1 MQKKLPVKFQT
12 TFNSILIPVTVSFGL
27 GIFWCRVTDQH
38 EYLFLTGALITALG
52 SLWYYK
58 LQRYHISQFLLLPF
72 FFLIGVLYSTPHCEP
87 PLSTEHIYNR
97 ITTKQMATIA
107 GKLQRAPSIINAEDG
122 TRTRLLVAVD
132 SIHHPTIK
140 FSDHNTTTVATYGL
154 VQLTVNGGPP
164 PDLEPGDLL
173 MAKAL
178 LSRVPSCSTPGSFNY
193 KEFLANQAIWI
204 TGWVKNPVWI
214 SKIHELPSVTSHHSL
229 KQLLF
234 LPEKIR
240 SRLALFLDNTLN
252 KETSSLY
259 KAILIGDKAG
269 VPPGILENFKAIGCM
284 HILAISG
291 MHMGL
296 LAFILYSSCNWL
308 LKRSTRLILSIQVR
322 KTAAVISLVPL
333 AVYALVAGF
342 NTPVVRALIMT
353 YVLSMAVV
361 FNRNKSIINSVA
373 LAAFIILIWKPTS
386 LFTVSFQLSFAA
398 VLTIAT
404 LYPGLLASFS
414 SKQNGT
420 EPLEK
425 IDNTNSQKIIHWLK
439 AGILISITALI
450 GTAPLLVHHF
460 NRISLIS
467 PITNLLIEPL
477 ICLWSLTIGLLACI
491 SILFSPPVAAHLFH
505 IGGWG
510 LNTSV
515 WLASLFARL
524 PFSSLWLSTPSTF
537 EIILYYILLGGLIYT
552 FLYAPERPK
561 LLKTVLCVCL
571 VLLLGIPVVS
581 KILRKIGTQTTVT
594 VLDVAH
600 GSSTHIMLPEGK
612 DILIDGGGPASDRF
626 NVGERLIAPY
636 LWKNRISRIDEVII
650 SHPHADHY
658 NGLYFIFKRFKPRIL
673 WVNGQPDHVPG
684 YDQLLELARQLGT
697 TINIC
702 RPGSVV
708 CESGNAAL
716 FCIANP
722 LQEGASSLVNNSRP
736 DNGSNSTQFN
746 STSLV
751 LKFVHNNKK
760 NQKGISFLFTGDIS
774 QEEEEKLLVT
784 NKNEIDADIL
794 LAPHHGSGTSGSWN
808 FLEAVSPDYIV
819 ISSGKSTRL
828 QLAATHFEKFCRHSG
843 AKLMTTAQNGT
854 ISFTVTGNGLSMK
867 TLKEMTRPNYPNL
880 K

>member
-1 MQKKLPVKFQT
+1 MQNNLPDKFPT
-12 TFNSILIPVTVSFGL
+12 TFSSILIPVTVSFGL
-27 GIFWCRVTDQH
+27 GIVWCRVTDQH

-52 SLWYYK
+52 SLWSYK
-58 LQRYHISQFLLLPF
+58 LQRYHISHFLLLPF
-72 FFLIGVLYSTPHCEP
+72 FFLIGVLHSTPHCKP
-87 PLSTEHIYNR
+87 PQSTEHIYNR
-97 ITTKQMATIA
+97 ITTKQMATIT

-122 TRTRLLVAVD
+122 TRTRLLIAVT
-132 SIHHPTIK
+132 SLHRPTSKIP
-140 FSDHNTTTVATYGL
+140 DHNTTTVDTFGL
-154 VQLTVNGGPP
+154 VQLTVNGRPP
-164 PDLEPGDLL
+164 PNLAPGDLL

-178 LSRVPSCSTPGSFNY
+178 LSRVHSYTTPGSFNY
-193 KEFLANQAIWI
+193 QEFLANQAIWI
-204 TGWVKNPVWI
+204 TGWVKSPVWL
-214 SKIHELPSVTSHHSL
+214 SKIHELPGATSHHSL
-229 KQLLF
+229 MQLRF
-234 LPEKIR
+234 LPEIIR
-240 SRLALFLDNTLN
+240 YRLALYLDNTLN

-259 KAILIGDKAG
+259 KAILIGDKTD
-269 VPPGILENFKAIGCM
+269 VPPGILEDFKSVGCM

-296 LAFILYSSCNWL
+296 LAFILYSSCSWL
-308 LKRSTRLILSIQVR
+308 LKRSTRLILYIPVR

-353 YVLSMAVV
+353 CVLSMAVV

-373 LAAFIILIWKPTS
+373 LAALIILIWKPTS

-398 VLTIAT
+398 VIAIAT
-404 LYPGLLASFS
+404 LYPGLLVCFS
-414 SKQNGT
+414 PEKNGT

-425 IDNTNSQKIIHWLK
+425 IDNTPSRKIINWLK
-439 AGILISITALI
+439 AAILISITALA

-467 PITNLLIEPL
+467 PITNILIEPL

-491 SILFSPPVAAHLFH
+491 SIPFSTSVAAHLFH

-510 LNTSV
+510 LDTSV

-524 PFSSLWLSTPSTF
+524 PFSSLWLSTPSTA

-552 FLYAPERPK
+552 FLYTPERPR
-561 LLKTVLCVCL
+561 LLKTVLCACL
-571 VLLLGIPVVS
+571 VLLVGIPVVS
-581 KILRKIGTQTTVT
+581 KILRKMGTQTTVT

-612 DILIDGGGPASDRF
+612 NILIDGGGPASARF
-626 NVGERLIAPY
+626 NVGERIIAPY

-658 NGLYFIFKRFKPRIL
+658 NGLYFIFKRFKPKIL
-673 WVNGQPDHVPG
+673 WINGQPDHVPG

-702 RPGSVV
+702 RPGTVI
-708 CESGNAAL
+708 CESGDAAL

-722 LQEGASSLVNNSRP
+722 LQEETSASVMDSSP
-736 DNGSNSTQFN
+736 DNGANSTQFN
-746 STSLV
+746 SASLV
-751 LKFVHNNKK
+751 LKLMHSNKK
-760 NQKGISFLFTGDIS
+760 NHKGISFLFTGDIS
-774 QEEEEKLLVT
+774 REEEEKLLAT
-784 NKNEIDADIL
+784 NKNEIGADIL
-794 LAPHHGSGTSGSWN
+794 LAPHHGSGTSGSWS
-808 FLEAVSPDYIV
+808 FLEAVSPDYLV
-819 ISSGKSTRL
+819 ISTGKSSGSKLT
-828 QLAATHFEKFCRHSG
+828 ATHLEKFCRRFG

-854 ISFTVTGNGLSMK
+854 ISFTVNGNGLSMK
-867 TLKEMTRPNYPNL
+867 TL
-880 K
+880 